1 MPDRGPVR
9 ARIRLDG
16 PIDAQVRRAV
26 ELLHRRGGAGPRHP
40 RSGRAGCRRPGG
52 RSPGDAVAVLLEPG
66 RPVTSRQLLGEAA
79 ALAGT
84 LDGHVV
90 ALTVA
95 PPEETTLGSFG
106 ADAVV
111 HLDGSGVAEDVA
123 HAVSSWTAA
132 TAAWATAG
140 HRVGAARC
148 WPELR
153 PASTPACSAGDRARR
168 RRRRPPARR
177 DDRDGRADGAVQRV
191 VGAARHRPAR
201 CRYATRLPTASGRVE
216 TMTMTVDARSRLR
229 VRSDH
234 RDDDLEALANAAVV
248 VGVGLGVP
256 PDAYPALS
264 PLLAALDAQLGATRP
279 VVDRGW
285 LPHARQIGLT
295 GRSVTPRLYL
305 TLGLAGT
312 PRAWSAYAAGDG
324 ARRP

>member
-1 MPDRGPVR
+1 M
-9 ARIRLDG
+9 
-16 PIDAQVRRAV
+16 
-26 ELLHRRGGAGPRHP
+26 
-40 RSGRAGCRRPGG
+40 
-52 RSPGDAVAVLLEPG
+52 LLEPG

-132 TAAWATAG
+132 TAAWAVLGPATGWGREVLARAAARLDAGLLGAATALAVDDAGRLRAETTGTAG
-140 HRVGAARC
+140 PTVLSSASSVQLATVRPGA
-148 WPELR
+148 L
-153 PASTPACSAGDRARR
+153 
-168 RRRRPPARR
+168 
-177 DDRDGRADGAVQRV
+177 
-191 VGAARHRPAR
+191 
-201 CRYATRLPTASGRVE
+201 ATRLPHASGRVE

-305 TLGLAGT
+305 ALGLAGAPAHLVGVRGAGT
-312 PRAWSAYAAGDG
+312 VLAVHDSPDAPVLAAADVGLVADWRAVIQPLAEALRAD
-324 ARRP
+324 RRSS